1 MDARD
6 GALAM
11 VLTERILGLFEVD
24 NLRKIGQCELA
35 RSGQIILQINFIR
48 DWFRETDESDKKDGK
63 VTEEKKTEWVI
74 VFMCLE

>member
-48 DWFRETDESDKKDGK
+48 DWFRETGEIDKKDGK